1 MSSRLTTR
9 RALQWIALSQVG
21 LIATPS
27 FAQEAPQGEDPIAE
41 EIIVTSSRIRRAEED
56 VSNPVLGVSAEAI
69 RNTGTTSVANF
80 LKEVPAL
87 QGSIDANDAA
97 GSNSPIGMTG
107 LSLLNLRNLGEQ
119 RTLVL
124 VDGRRHV
131 ASLPGSS
138 AVDVDTIPMALI
150 ERVDIQTGGASAIYG
165 ADGVSGVVNFVMK
178 KDFEGVDV
186 RAQTGRSFH
195 GDADNHLV
203 SAVAGLNFH
212 DGRGNVA
219 LALEHSKDQR
229 LKGTSRNFVG
239 GNGRKIFV
247 DNPDP
252 SGQYAYVPMDDIRYW
267 DSSPHGAI
275 DVDFDFVNDFDGTGA
290 PWDFGNYPSV
300 GGYAPI
306 SPSYAQGGSGTKVA
320 GYAGDLLPGI
330 ERYTANL
337 LLNYEIAP
345 AAKLFGE
352 VKYSRSKSYSE
363 AQPTFDFFLYIE
375 PDNAYIPQSIADASG
390 GAEVLLSRD
399 NFDLGI
405 RSEDVKRETV
415 RAVVGIG
422 GDITDNIRYETS
434 YVYGETEVANRAG
447 NNRYNDRFAAA
458 LDAVVDPATGD
469 VVCRSNLDPTAEP
482 FNIWWQGWDT
492 FDPLPGSWAGSFTPG
507 PNSGCVPLNL
517 FGAGAPSQAAI
528 DWIMVDSLSRSKIT
542 QQVFQAFVSGDTDDW
557 FALPAGALG
566 FALGVE
572 WRKEES
578 RSNPPLEDQLG
589 LTFGNVIQPEKG
601 DYDVREVFAEID
613 LPLLSNMPFAHRLS
627 LDAAYRLSDYSTI
640 GNAST
645 WKVGAL
651 WAPIPSVTFRGT
663 IAEAT
668 RAPNIS
674 ELFDPG
680 GQDFRSIADPCDVD
694 HLDEGSSTRAANCA
708 ALLNSLGVDPTTF
721 KDTKT
726 STVAGLLKGNPDLDE
741 EVAETT
747 TIGVLLRPSFAPNL
761 SFSVDWYD
769 IKLTDAIT
777 TATPLEAAEICVD
790 SPSLENDFCGL
801 ITRDPTT
808 GQINGFTRQP
818 VNVANFRTEGYD
830 FTVNYA
836 LDPSEFG
843 ASRNLGQFNFR
854 LVGNKLEKITYI
866 NLPGAEP
873 DPELGEAERPEW
885 TVNFDLTWQLN
896 NLMVN
901 YGINYFDET
910 YRYTYQQR
918 RSDANLVAPEYAK
931 YDARFTHDVY
941 ARYDFDGGLSVYG
954 GVNNV
959 TDQKPDIGAT
969 FYPVSAVGRYW
980 FMGLSFAKF

>member
-1 MSSRLTTR
+1 MSSRLMTR
-9 RALQWIALSQVG
+9 RALRWLALSQAS
-21 LIATPS
+21 LIATTS

-41 EIIVTSSRIRRAEED
+41 EIVVTSSRILRTELE
-56 VSNPVLGVSAEAI
+56 VSNPVLGVSADTI
-69 RNTGTTSVANF
+69 RANGTTSVANF
-80 LKEVPAL
+80 LKEIPAL
-87 QGSIDANDAA
+87 AGSTDANDVA
-97 GSNSPIGMTG
+97 GANAPIGMTG
-107 LSLLNLRNLGEQ
+107 LSLLNLRNLGEE

-124 VDGRRHV
+124 VNGRRHV
-131 ASLPGSS
+131 ASLPGTA

-165 ADGVSGVVNFVMK
+165 ADGVSGVVNFVTK

-195 GDADNHLV
+195 GDADTYLV

-212 DGRGNVA
+212 DGRGNIA
-219 LALEHSKDQR
+219 LALEHTKDQR
-229 LKGTSRNFVG
+229 LKASSRDYVG
-239 GNGRKIFV
+239 GSKRKVFVEDPNGG
-247 DNPDP
+247 P
-252 SGQYAYVPMDDIRYW
+252 YTYVPMDDIRYW

-275 DVDFDFVNDFDGTGA
+275 DVDWDFVNDFDGTGA
-290 PWDFGNYPSV
+290 AWDFGTYPSID
-300 GGYAPI
+300 GYAPI
-306 SPSYAQGGSGTKVA
+306 GAAYAQGGSGTKISD
-320 GYAGDLLPGI
+320 YASDLLPKI

-337 LLNYEIAP
+337 LLNYEFAP
-345 AAKLFGE
+345 AAKAFGE
-352 VKYSRSKSYSE
+352 LKYSRSKSFST
-363 AQPTFDFFLYIE
+363 AQPTFDFYLYVE
-375 PDNAYIPQSIADASG
+375 PDNAYLPQSVVDAAG
-390 GAEVLLSRD
+390 GEPVLLSRD
-399 NFDLGI
+399 NFDMGL
-405 RSEDVKRETV
+405 RSETVTRETV

-434 YVYGETEVANRAG
+434 FVYGETEVENRAG

-458 LDAVVDPATGD
+458 LDAVYDPVSD
-469 VVCRSNLDPTAEP
+469 RVVCRSNLDPTAEP
-482 FNIWWQGWDT
+482 ANIIWQGWDA
-492 FDPLPGSWAGSFTPG
+492 FQPLPGTWAGSFTPG
-507 PNSGCVPLNL
+507 PNSGCQPLNL
-517 FGAGAPSQAAI
+517 FGNGAPSQDAI
-528 DWIMVDSLSRSKIT
+528 NWIMTDSVSTAKIS
-542 QQVFQAFVSGDTDDW
+542 QQVFQAFIAGDTDDW
-557 FALPAGALG
+557 FSLPAGAPG

-578 RSNPPLEDQLG
+578 KSNPALEDQLG
-589 LTFGNVIQPEKG
+589 LTFGNVLQPEQG

-613 LPLLSNMPFAHRLS
+613 LPLLSNLPFAHRLS

-640 GNAST
+640 GNATT
-645 WKVGAL
+645 WKVGAV
-651 WAPIPSVTFRGT
+651 WAPVPSVTFRGT
-663 IAEAT
+663 VAEAT

-680 GQDFRSIADPCDVD
+680 GQDYRSIPDPCDID
-694 HLDEGSSTRAANCA
+694 HLDEGSATRAANCA
-708 ALLNSLGVDPTTF
+708 ALLSGLGVDPTTF
-721 KDTKT
+721 KDNKSATI
-726 STVAGLLKGNPDLDE
+726 AGVMMGNPDLGE

-747 TIGVLLRPSFAPNL
+747 TIGMLLRPSFAPNL
-761 SFSVDWYD
+761 SVSVDWYD

-777 TATPLEAAEICVD
+777 TALPVEAAEICVD
-790 SPSLENDFCGL
+790 SPSLDNDFCGL
-801 ITRDPTT
+801 ISRDPTT

-854 LVGNKLEKITYI
+854 VVGNKLEKITYI
-866 NLPGAEP
+866 HLPGSEP

-896 NLMVN
+896 NLLVN
-901 YGINYFDET
+901 YGFNYFDET
-910 YRYTYQQR
+910 YRYAYQQR
-918 RSDANLVAPEYAK
+918 RANPNIVAPEYAK

-941 ARYDFDGGLSVYG
+941 ARYDFDSGLSVYG
-954 GVNNV
+954 GVNNL
-959 TDQKPDIGAT
+959 TNQKPDVGAT